1 MSYTTILVSVL
12 LIYLA
17 LNLFAGL
24 YTSRK
29 HAKSDVA
36 KSNSFATNYF
46 IGGRSMG
53 GLVLAMTLVATF
65 TSASSF
71 IGGPGLAFSKGLV
84 WVYLSMIQ
92 VPTAFIILG
101 IFGKKF
107 AVISRKTGAVTV
119 NEYLMARYDSK
130 LVLWISSIC
139 LVLFFIAQM
148 MSQFIGGAVLFQTI
162 TGLPYIYGLGLF
174 GLVVIIYTSIG
185 GFKAVVT
192 TDTIQGLIM
201 VLGGIIILYTIIKEA
216 GGTTLMIE
224 KLNVANPNW
233 DDITGGG
240 TVTQSFV
247 MSFWVLVGIGV
258 LGLPQ
263 TAVRGMGFK
272 DTKALHNAMI
282 YGTVVV
288 GFLMLVMHIS
298 GVFAPAVLDG
308 KELATTDYV
317 VPTLVLK
324 YMHPVVAG
332 LFVAAPLAAV
342 MSTVSSLLIMA
353 SATIV
358 KDLYMTYKD
367 EHAAKELDCQG
378 EHGTKELASQGE
390 RAGQGEHSAKQSV
403 NSEKEEN
410 KIAFLSIFTTFLIGG
425 VVFIFTIYPP
435 EIIVWINLFAMG
447 GLECAFFAP
456 ILLGLYWKRANAT
469 GAIASAV
476 CGVAS
481 FLIIS
486 NAGFSLGG
494 TTAIVPSIAASV
506 IAFILGTY
514 LGKPTREEVLRKFF

>member
-101 IFGKKF
+101 ILGKKF

-233 DDITGGG
+233 DNITGGG

-272 DTKALHNAMI
+272 DTKALHSAMI

-308 KELATTDYV
+308 KELTTTDYV

-367 EHAAKELDCQG
+367 EHLAKESADQG
-378 EHGTKELASQGE
+378 EHATKE
-390 RAGQGEHSAKQSV
+390 SV
-403 NSEKEEN
+403 NSEKEEH

-514 LGKPTREEVLRKFF
+514 LGKPTRKEVLRKFF